1 MKAADVLVDNQGTIM
16 VLTPQTQEA
25 KDWFDENVEA
35 EGWQWMG
42 DGLAVDHRMAENLL
56 QGILTSGLTVGD

>member
-16 VLTPQTQEA
+16 VLTPQTQKA

-35 EGWQWMG
+35 EGWQWIG
-42 DGLAVDHRMAENLL
+42 DGLGVDHRMAENLL

>member
-1 MKAADVLVDNQGTIM
+1 VKAADVLVDNQGTIM
-16 VLTPQTQEA
+16 VLTPQTQKA

-35 EGWQWMG
+35 EGWQWIG
-42 DGLAVDHRMAENLL
+42 DGLGVDHRMAENLL